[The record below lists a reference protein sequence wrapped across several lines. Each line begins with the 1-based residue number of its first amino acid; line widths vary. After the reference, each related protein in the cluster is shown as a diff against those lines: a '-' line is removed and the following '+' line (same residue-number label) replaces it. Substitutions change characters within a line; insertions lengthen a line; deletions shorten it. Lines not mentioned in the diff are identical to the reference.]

1 MQTITPHKT
10 SWRSF
15 RLTYAQTF
23 RCAIAAGW
31 AFLLVCQLGG
41 TPAHGEGEPAED
53 EVFPYRIGATAT
65 ITEVSSGLPFDARVD
80 TGATSCSIHCEA
92 LEIDDPSDD
101 PKENVGKPVRFQI
114 KNNDGQTQWIE
125 AKIAGH
131 VVVKTSEKK
140 DERYK
145 VQLNFRW
152 QDVEKK
158 VLVTLNDRQH
168 MNYPL
173 LLGRN
178 FLRDDFLVDV
188 TLDQTD

>member
-1 MQTITPHKT
+1 MQTITTLNSP
-10 SWRSF
+10 R
-15 RLTYAQTF
+15 RPGRRALALAIQY
-23 RCAIAAGW
+23 AIAGGL

-41 TPAHGEGEPAED
+41 TAARGEGETADDPL
-53 EVFPYRIGATAT
+53 PHRIGATAT
-65 ITEVSSGLPFDARVD
+65 ITEMSTGLPFDARVD
-80 TGATSCSIHCEA
+80 TGAKSCSIHYEA
-92 LEIDDPSDD
+92 LEIDNPSEN
-101 PKENVGKPVRFQI
+101 PKENVGKPVRFRV
-114 KNNDGQTQWIE
+114 KNNEGQSRWIE

-145 VQLNFRW
+145 VRLNFRW

-158 VLVTLNDRQH
+158 VLVTLNNRQH

-188 TLDQTD
+188 ALDHSD